1 MSILGSLISAG
12 SSLIGGLL
20 GRDEAKD
27 NIKMQLAFAKNG
39 IQWKAQDALK
49 AGIHPLYAMGAPTMS
64 FQNVVSGMPEAVA
77 NAGQDISR
85 AVAAG
90 MDEGQKS
97 DAYTTALRALQL
109 QRGGLENELLRTQIA
124 KLNAPGTPPS
134 MPGPRD
140 RPIVDGQGDT
150 RAPITPIEG
159 ITLRPRK
166 SESPAQDV
174 EDEYGEAADFVGA
187 VRMARDA
194 SPAVQNFVA
203 AEWNNI
209 KRGTPTWSAYVSPQ
223 DADDLRRV
231 YLWWTGQPRPNTAY
245 KSDFGGR

>member
-1 MSILGSLISAG
+1 MSFFGALLGAG
-12 SSLIGGLL
+12 SSLLGGLL
-20 GRDEAKD
+20 GKDEAKK
-27 NIKMQLAFAKNG
+27 NMQMQLAFAKNS
-39 IQWKAQDALK
+39 IQWKAQDAAK

-85 AVAAG
+85 AVGAA
-90 MDEGQKS
+90 MDGGQKA

-140 RPIVDGQGDT
+140 RPIIDGQGDT
-150 RAPITPIEG
+150 KAPITLIEG
-159 ITLRPRK
+159 LTVNPRK
-166 SESPAQDV
+166 SEASAQDV

-187 VRMARDA
+187 VRLARDA

-203 AEWNNI
+203 AEWQNI
-209 KRGTPTWSAYVSPQ
+209 KNGTPTWSAQVSPG
-223 DADDLRRV
+223 DAHDLEMI
-231 YLWWTGQPRPNTAY
+231 YKWWTGQPRSNRAY